1 MCVVQSL
8 HEHSLARQQ
17 PNIRMMIPKRITMA
31 AAVLFVTELFERS
44 NMALLL
50 QKIDHASGSDAVD
63 KTLNHGSLLLTVSD
77 DMKMIR
83 HDHVSK
89 NEGAA
94 RCSRFIERGHRRL
107 ISMCRDERRTD
118 DLLLQRS
125 G

>member
-1 MCVVQSL
+1 
-8 HEHSLARQQ
+8 
-17 PNIRMMIPKRITMA
+17 MA

-44 NMALLL
+44 SMIILL

-77 DMKMIR
+77 EMKMIR

-89 NEGAA
+89 NEEAA
-94 RCSRFIERGHRRL
+94 RFPRFIYGGTGDQFQSVEAKDGQAIFCYRGQV
-107 ISMCRDERRTD
+107 IS
-118 DLLLQRS
+118 